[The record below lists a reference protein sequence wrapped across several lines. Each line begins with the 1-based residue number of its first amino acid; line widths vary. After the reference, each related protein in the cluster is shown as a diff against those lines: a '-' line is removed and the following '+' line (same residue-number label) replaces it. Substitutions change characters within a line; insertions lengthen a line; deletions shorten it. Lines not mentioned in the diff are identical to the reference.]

1 MTYVV
6 IYLVNWLKLEKSCLK
21 IHFHFLQFTKK
32 AEKAIFLERNTNFFV
47 NDTRCALKHFW
58 AYSKLVGTPGST
70 YFCFVGIIERT
81 INTSRSFRVWLCHLP
96 GNGEFHAVKSQHDW
110 GWWCHCPYQQWHQSL
125 LLTIGKITPIFHPF
139 FILELY
145 FGMYGQLHT
154 KGNYLTTNIYEFVVP
169 HSDWKSIKISL

>member
-1 MTYVV
+1 M
-6 IYLVNWLKLEKSCLK
+6 
-21 IHFHFLQFTKK
+21 
-32 AEKAIFLERNTNFFV
+32 ERNTNLSV
-47 NDTRCALKHFW
+47 NDACFARKHFW
-58 AYSKLVGTPGST
+58 TYSKLVWSPGSI

-81 INTSRSFRVWLCHLP
+81 INTSRSFRVWLCHFP

-145 FGMYGQLHT
+145 YGMYGQLHT

-169 HSDWKSIKISL
+169 HSDWKSIKISLYCFICIDITACIMNILLSSLKSLI